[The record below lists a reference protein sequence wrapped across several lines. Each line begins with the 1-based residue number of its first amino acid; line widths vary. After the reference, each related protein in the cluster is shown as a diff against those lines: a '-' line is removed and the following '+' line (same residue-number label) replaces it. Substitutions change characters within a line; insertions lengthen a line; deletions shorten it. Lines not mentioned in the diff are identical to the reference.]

1 MEIILDHVCF
11 GYKNNKLF
19 DDLNLKINSN
29 VITGIIGNNS
39 CGKTT
44 LLNLISGTLKPISG
58 NIINN
63 NTFYYNTMIDY
74 NKTVYEHLS
83 RCNNL
88 FDIDDILKI
97 IDLDKNKLDYKLY
110 SLSDSEIDKVIL
122 GIKLIGNED
131 LIILD
136 SPNKLLDYKSES
148 LLIKFLR
155 TLKVRYGKTIIIASN
170 DIDFIHSVSDSVLL
184 LGSKYIIDDKYKVL
198 TNYDLM
204 KENNLKIP
212 KVLDISNIVY
222 EKKNIKL
229 GYRDDIKD
237 LIKDMYRYAK

>member
-1 MEIILDHVCF
+1 MEIILDHVYF

-19 DDLNLKINSN
+19 EDLNLKISSN
-29 VITGIIGNNS
+29 IITGIIGNNS

-44 LLNLISGTLKPISG
+44 LLKLISGDIKPISG

-63 NTFYYNTMIDY
+63 NTFYYKKIDY
-74 NKTVYEHLS
+74 NKTVYEHLN

-97 IDLDKNKLDYKLY
+97 IDLDKNKLDCKLY

-122 GIKLIGNED
+122 GTKLIGNED

-155 TLKVRYGKTIIIASN
+155 TLKVRYGKTILIASN
-170 DIDFIHSVSDSVLL
+170 DIDFIHSVCDTVLL
-184 LGSKYIIDDKYKVL
+184 LGNKCIIDDKYKIL

-222 EKKNIKL
+222 KKKNIKL